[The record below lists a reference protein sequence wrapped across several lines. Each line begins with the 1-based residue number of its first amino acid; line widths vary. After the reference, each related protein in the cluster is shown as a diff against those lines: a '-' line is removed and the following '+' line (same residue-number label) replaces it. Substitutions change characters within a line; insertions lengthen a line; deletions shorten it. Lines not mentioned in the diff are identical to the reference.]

1 MISPLKWIYNLQELQ
16 AERRERAKQQEA
28 IKAQLL
34 DRLIVLDNKKIDH
47 TMDMDNKWVY
57 DMFTFIEK
65 LDNWS
70 KLYNTKIAQALNI
83 KR

>member
-1 MISPLKWIYNLQELQ
+1 MQDIMTRGKETQDKIKED
-16 AERRERAKQQEA
+16 RKRTTTRESAW
-28 IKAQLL
+28 L
-34 DRLIVLDNKKIDH
+34 DDKKNNH

-70 KLYNTKIAQALNI
+70 KLYNTKIAQALNV